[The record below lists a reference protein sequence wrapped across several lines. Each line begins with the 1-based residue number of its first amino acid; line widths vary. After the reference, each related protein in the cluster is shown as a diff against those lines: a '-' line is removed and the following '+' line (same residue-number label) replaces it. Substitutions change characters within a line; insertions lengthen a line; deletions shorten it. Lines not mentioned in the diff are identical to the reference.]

1 MTVAFAN
8 GYDVSAD
15 SVRSSKP
22 RLRRE
27 MTATERGPGGWPID
41 PQAAFQEAQGKFH
54 LAQKEAEHWRS
65 NHADLLRRFKVAQTY
80 RGDLVD
86 AATLV
91 RRVVDES
98 DERLSEELRRAI
110 NSFLDRVRKTLETE
124 AER

>member
-1 MTVAFAN
+1 
-8 GYDVSAD
+8 
-15 SVRSSKP
+15 
-22 RLRRE
+22 

-54 LAQKEAEHWRS
+54 LAQTESEHGRS

-86 AATLV
+86 AARLV

-98 DERLSEELRRAI
+98 DERLSE
-110 NSFLDRVRKTLETE
+110 
-124 AER
+124 